1 MKKIF
6 LFTLIA
12 SVFLFNGCS
21 GIVGNGKAVEEI
33 RPVSPAYRGIV
44 VEKAI
49 RVIISDEV
57 TDIHVRADELFM
69 PYLKTFIDEDNML
82 VVTYS
87 KGIIGYSSVATE
99 VTVPYHSLIADFR
112 ASGASRIDSESEM
125 TLNQASFEASGAS
138 HLNFMG
144 SAINCQVKL
153 SSASRFQR
161 FDFTAITL
169 NCELSGASRVE
180 ITCEGAMK
188 VKASGASKV
197 LYKGNCVITSIE
209 TSGASEVTKK

>member
-69 PYLKTFIDEDNML
+69 PT
-82 VVTYS
+82 
-87 KGIIGYSSVATE
+87 
-99 VTVPYHSLIADFR
+99 
-112 ASGASRIDSESEM
+112 
-125 TLNQASFEASGAS
+125 
-138 HLNFMG
+138 
-144 SAINCQVKL
+144 
-153 SSASRFQR
+153 
-161 FDFTAITL
+161 
-169 NCELSGASRVE
+169 
-180 ITCEGAMK
+180 
-188 VKASGASKV
+188 
-197 LYKGNCVITSIE
+197 
-209 TSGASEVTKK
+209 